1 VKPNG
6 FGIHPACTDE
16 FVAWCADVI
25 ELLRRDQ
32 EGMAAPPP

>member
-6 FGIHPACTDE
+6 FGVHPACTDE

-25 ELLRRDQ
+25 ERLRSTK
-32 EGMAAPPP
+32 